1 MNLENEIEKSFGMT
15 RGTRTAQI
23 KRVTKETKIEM
34 FMNIDGE
41 GKSEISTGI
50 GFFDHMLTHVSKHG
64 FMDLHLK
71 ALGDI
76 EVDCHHTIEDV
87 GIVMGKVFLEAL
99 GSKDGIKRYGSA
111 TVPMEE
117 ALVIVAIDICGRPYL
132 GFDCSFTM
140 QNLGDMDTEMFEE
153 FLRAFCINS
162 GINMQVKLLEGKNN
176 HHMAEAIFKALGQA
190 LDMAT
195 TIDPRIK
202 GALSTKGLLE

>member
-1 MNLENEIEKSFGMT
+1 MNREII
-15 RGTRTAQI
+15 RTAET
-23 KRVTKETKIEM
+23 KRVTKETDIEM
-34 FMNIDGE
+34 FINIDGE
-41 GKSEISTGI
+41 GKSDIDTGV

-64 FMDLHLK
+64 FMDLNLK
-71 ALGDI
+71 AKGDI

-99 GSKDGIKRYGSA
+99 GTKDGIKRYGSSI
-111 TVPMEE
+111 VPMEE
-117 ALVIVAIDICGRPYL
+117 TLAMVAIDICGRPYL
-132 GFDCSFTM
+132 GFDCVFTM
-140 QNLGDMDTEMFEE
+140 QNLGDMDLEMIEE

-162 GINMQVKLLEGKNN
+162 GINMHVKILEGKNN

-190 LDMAT
+190 LDTAT